1 MRWLPL
7 AMIALFARNAHATKR
22 PRFEPTD
29 LEVESPGTAEV
40 DLQFGPIRGT
50 DAWRVVAPDF
60 ELDLGIL
67 DNLEL
72 DLDGAYAVEGT
83 SYGTPGPK
91 LLDHSSPDNLW
102 PSVRTSIKDWKSLG
116 GSSLGLGVQVGPKL
130 PVARDAH
137 RIGVEGLFLIGI
149 ASKGTHVILN
159 LGGLVDPRTGTSP
172 RPSGVEG
179 GLDLE
184 VELVPNKWSF
194 LGELGGIAFT
204 SPDPDQLAATAG
216 IQWSPNERLDLS
228 VVTLVGL
235 ASGSDS
241 YALLLGA
248 SPKFSIW

>member
-1 MRWLPL
+1 
-7 AMIALFARNAHATKR
+7 MIGMFTLSVRDAHATKR

-83 SYGTPGPK
+83 NYGATGPK
-91 LLDHSSPDNLW
+91 LLDHSAPDNLW
-102 PSVRTSIKDWKSLG
+102 PSVRVSLEDWKSVG
-116 GSSLGLGVQVGPKL
+116 GASLGIGVQLGPKL

-137 RIGVEGLFLIGI
+137 RIGIEGLLLVGL
-149 ASKGTHVILN
+149 STKRTHLILN
-159 LGGLVDPRTGTSP
+159 AGGLDDPRTGTAP
-172 RPSGVEG
+172 RPKGFEG

-184 VELVPNKWSF
+184 YELVPGKWSF
-194 LGELGGIAFT
+194 LGELGGIAYT

-228 VVTLVGL
+228 VVTLVGIGP
-235 ASGSDS
+235 GSDS